1 MRYQKIYT
9 QIWQDEKFTK
19 LDIDSQILFLY
30 LLTSPHSN
38 AIGFYS
44 LPIGYIHADLYW
56 SINKVKK
63 KLTQLIQKNFILYDE
78 KNSIILIKNY
88 FKFNPIDN
96 QNLFIC
102 AIKILNS
109 LPKNSLISYIKP
121 FIEPLF
127 NKYQSPYPS
136 PFKAPTLAPPNSE
149 AVPET
154 ETETET
160 ETKTKEYI
168 YPPVYKKNPL
178 NLQNKKKY
186 GEFQN
191 VSLTNIEYSKLI
203 DKFSE
208 PITKEFIEQLSQYIA
223 SKNKKYYSHYATL
236 LTWMKKSNASNI
248 NDYIQKKVD
257 NFNTHLKKI
266 PNKNS
271 QTIKKSDV

>member
-78 KNSIILIKNY
+78 KNSIILIK
-88 FKFNPIDN
+88 
-96 QNLFIC
+96 
-102 AIKILNS
+102 ILNS

-149 AVPET
+149 AVP
-154 ETETET
+154 
-160 ETKTKEYI
+160 
-168 YPPVYKKNPL
+168 
-178 NLQNKKKY
+178 
-186 GEFQN
+186 
-191 VSLTNIEYSKLI
+191 
-203 DKFSE
+203 
-208 PITKEFIEQLSQYIA
+208 
-223 SKNKKYYSHYATL
+223 
-236 LTWMKKSNASNI
+236 
-248 NDYIQKKVD
+248 
-257 NFNTHLKKI
+257 
-266 PNKNS
+266 
-271 QTIKKSDV
+271 